1 MQIRYKILIL
11 LLTVTLAAGTLAL
24 LHSSNDSDALLRFRA
39 LFSNRTLYNLKP
51 TLMLMTDGTSLWYGG
66 ISVFAIIMIV
76 LVLRAA
82 RRDGLQGLRERFAE
96 RQWVKAPT
104 ANLQAKETLSARTEV
119 ESVLREELKAVT
131 DLLRARDSMI
141 NDLEKGLT
149 AKQQLLQRRGEELD
163 ALKPKLNALTEQLA
177 NAQLAKERAENA
189 LQQELKKIKVLQ
201 AKDSIIMELE
211 NSLAATQELLRER
224 SGELEAFKS
233 KVNPL
238 TEQLA
243 DLQLAKDRAENLLER
258 ELQKTRVLQADSM
271 LVEQENSLSRK
282 NLALES
288 RLKENRD
295 LLQTRNRELKAS
307 RSKVN
312 NLRERLATL
321 GSVKRQTETVLQ
333 RQLDNKAELLQSKD
347 AALKELQES
356 SSAKIHALEAQLTE
370 KEQLLRD
377 RDAALATVGS
387 EANGL
392 TESDSARQRAKTLL
406 LQELQN
412 RTELLQAK
420 DAIVKELEERL
431 NTTAKALEDAR
442 SEVERLLKQG
452 DGKSSPLVDQLA
464 KIEPPKE
471 PAEGLLRPDRKG
483 MNSQLLELGAAKARA
498 ASLQAEEAKRA
509 TETNDSPSAPPEA
522 APSKALDQDVL
533 LADRNDLIEA
543 DHGRPEE
550 HKTDLTKKERD

>member
-39 LFSNRTLYNLKP
+39 LFSNRTLYNLKT

-66 ISVFAIIMIV
+66 ISLFAIIMIV

-96 RQWVKAPT
+96 RRWVKEQT

-119 ESVLREELKAVT
+119 ESVRREELKAMT

-141 NDLEKGLT
+141 NELEKGLT

-177 NAQLAKERAENA
+177 NAHLAKERAENA

-211 NSLAATQELLRER
+211 NSLAATQDLLRER

-271 LVEQENSLSRK
+271 LVEQENNLSSK
-282 NLALES
+282 ILALEN
-288 RLKENRD
+288 RLKENRE

-333 RQLDNKAELLQSKD
+333 RQLDNKAELLHSKD

-392 TESDSARQRAKTLL
+392 TESDPARQRAKTLL
-406 LQELQN
+406 LHELQN

-420 DAIVKELEERL
+420 DAIVM
-431 NTTAKALEDAR
+431 AKALEDAR

-452 DGKSSPLVDQLA
+452 DGKLSSLVDQLA
-464 KIEPPKE
+464 KIEPQKE

-522 APSKALDQDVL
+522 DPSKELDQDVL

-550 HKTDLTKKERD
+550 LKTDLTKKERE

>member
-11 LLTVTLAAGTLAL
+11 LLTVTLAAGILAL

-39 LFSNRTLYNLKP
+39 LFSNRTLYNLKT

-66 ISVFAIIMIV
+66 ISLFAIIMIV

-82 RRDGLQGLRERFAE
+82 RRDGLQGLRERFAQQ
-96 RQWVKAPT
+96 RWVKAQT

-119 ESVLREELKAVT
+119 ESARREELKAMT

-141 NDLEKGLT
+141 NELEKGLT

-163 ALKPKLNALTEQLA
+163 ALKPKLNVLTEQLA
-177 NAQLAKERAENA
+177 NAQLAKERADNA

-282 NLALES
+282 ILALES

-347 AALKELQES
+347 TALKELQES

-370 KEQLLRD
+370 KDELLRD
-377 RDAALATVGS
+377 RDAVLATVGS

-392 TESDSARQRAKTLL
+392 TESDRARQRAKTLL

-452 DGKSSPLVDQLA
+452 DGKLPPLVDQLA
-464 KIEPPKE
+464 NIEPPKE

-498 ASLQAEEAKRA
+498 ASLQVEEAKRA

-522 APSKALDQDVL
+522 DPGKALDQDVL

-550 HKTDLTKKERD
+550 IKTDLTKKERD

>member
-39 LFSNRTLYNLKP
+39 LFSNRTLYNLKT

-66 ISVFAIIMIV
+66 ISLFAIIMIV

-96 RQWVKAPT
+96 RRWVKEQT

-119 ESVLREELKAVT
+119 ESVRREELKAMT

-141 NDLEKGLT
+141 NELEKGLT

-177 NAQLAKERAENA
+177 NAHLAKERAENA

-211 NSLAATQELLRER
+211 NSLAATQDLLRER

-271 LVEQENSLSRK
+271 LVEQENNLSSK
-282 NLALES
+282 ILALEN

-333 RQLDNKAELLQSKD
+333 RQLDNKAELLHSKD

-392 TESDSARQRAKTLL
+392 TESDPARQRAKTLL
-406 LQELQN
+406 LHELQN

-420 DAIVKELEERL
+420 DAIVM
-431 NTTAKALEDAR
+431 AKALEDAR

-452 DGKSSPLVDQLA
+452 DGKLSSLVDQLA

-522 APSKALDQDVL
+522 DPSKELDQDVL

-550 HKTDLTKKERD
+550 LKTDLTKKERE